1 MHKYLFKYVTKGFD
15 SARIGIQSGPS
26 SASTSNEPINEINNF
41 LECCCVVPNDSSWR
55 LLQYDIHETDP
66 SVEWL
71 PVHLPFEN
79 NAVFIEDDDLEE
91 VIENLRNIM
100 TKLTSWLEI
109 NVTSPFIR
117 NYTYVE
123 FSEYFTWQADD
134 KFWNTIR
141 GKHNKIIRIAHVSPA
156 QGETFYL
163 RILLHIVKG
172 AKSFSEIRTVARQ
185 EYPTFRLAC
194 QALGLL
200 GDDQEWSHALT
211 DAANWSST
219 YQLRQLFVTLL
230 VFCEVS
236 DPTKLFT
243 DHCANMSEDITYQI
257 NRVSSSSNSS
267 AMENFVTSSLIFE
280 LEKLLQDAGH
290 SLAHFS
296 LPIPDDIGNAS
307 TQNMLIL
314 DELS

>member
-1 MHKYLFKYVTKGFD
+1 
-15 SARIGIQSGPS
+15 
-26 SASTSNEPINEINNF
+26 
-41 LECCCVVPNDSSWR
+41 
-55 LLQYDIHETDP
+55 
-66 SVEWL
+66 
-71 PVHLPFEN
+71 
-79 NAVFIEDDDLEE
+79 
-91 VIENLRNIM
+91 
-100 TKLTSWLEI
+100 
-109 NVTSPFIR
+109 
-117 NYTYVE
+117 
-123 FSEYFTWQADD
+123 
-134 KFWNTIR
+134 
-141 GKHNKIIRIAHVSPA
+141 
-156 QGETFYL
+156 
-163 RILLHIVKG
+163 
-172 AKSFSEIRTVARQ
+172 
-185 EYPTFRLAC
+185 
-194 QALGLL
+194 
-200 GDDQEWSHALT
+200 LT

-243 DHCANMSEDITYQI
+243 DHCANMSGDITYQI

-267 AMENFVTSSLIFE
+267 AVENFVTSSLIFE

>member
-1 MHKYLFKYVTKGFD
+1 
-15 SARIGIQSGPS
+15 
-26 SASTSNEPINEINNF
+26 
-41 LECCCVVPNDSSWR
+41 
-55 LLQYDIHETDP
+55 
-66 SVEWL
+66 
-71 PVHLPFEN
+71 
-79 NAVFIEDDDLEE
+79 
-91 VIENLRNIM
+91 
-100 TKLTSWLEI
+100 
-109 NVTSPFIR
+109 
-117 NYTYVE
+117 
-123 FSEYFTWQADD
+123 
-134 KFWNTIR
+134 
-141 GKHNKIIRIAHVSPA
+141 
-156 QGETFYL
+156 
-163 RILLHIVKG
+163 LHIVKG
-172 AKSFSEIRTVARQ
+172 AKSFSEIRTVTGQ

-219 YQLRQLFVTLL
+219 YQLRQLFLTLL
-230 VFCEVS
+230 VLCEVS

-243 DHCANMSEDITYQI
+243 NHCANMSEDITYQI

-267 AMENFVTSSLIFE
+267 AVENFVTSSLIFE

-314 DELS
+314 DELSYDTNLLSSSVETDVNRLNNYQKNVFDSIYSSVLKNEGKTFFVYGYGGTWKTFYGQPC